1 MEESVLTKL
10 GQRKLATS
18 METLLVYTVL
28 NCVACKQPYN
38 PTPYMEGKF
47 KKLVHVYTIFTY
59 ILLYNLHDDQDKKL
73 YLFIIN

>member
-1 MEESVLTKL
+1 
-10 GQRKLATS
+10 
-18 METLLVYTVL
+18 
-28 NCVACKQPYN
+28 
-38 PTPYMEGKF
+38 MEGKF